1 MEDASNAISSELSLN
16 KRNALNMNGI
26 VFLKGDSCGFI
37 GSLRWIFLLYFCS
50 YTVHSRVVKTVV
62 SQRFSE
68 EHQLLRL
75 EIRI

>member
-1 MEDASNAISSELSLN
+1 MRFPSELSLN

-50 YTVHSRVVKTVV
+50 YTVHSRVVKTSSVPT
-62 SQRFSE
+62 FSRGAPAD
-68 EHQLLRL
+68 LRL
-75 EIRI
+75 EIRIRIG